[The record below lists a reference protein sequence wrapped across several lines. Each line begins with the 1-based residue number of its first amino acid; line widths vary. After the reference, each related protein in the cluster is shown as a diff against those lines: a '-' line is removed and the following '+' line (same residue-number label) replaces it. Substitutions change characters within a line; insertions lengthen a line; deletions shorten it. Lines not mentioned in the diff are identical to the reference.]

1 MSIAADN
8 ILVTALVFSRVAME
22 IHELEELVK
31 PETQCCARQL
41 IMNVT
46 CRSPQP
52 YDAFSWMTN
61 DDNVPIDKPHN
72 SHFSAGP
79 QLSAFKANHMFD

>member
-1 MSIAADN
+1 MSWKNWSSQTPSAAQGN
-8 ILVTALVFSRVAME
+8 V
-22 IHELEELVK
+22 
-31 PETQCCARQL
+31 
-41 IMNVT
+41 MNVT
-46 CRSPQP
+46 CRRPQP

-79 QLSAFKANHMFD
+79 QLSAFKIFKANHMFD